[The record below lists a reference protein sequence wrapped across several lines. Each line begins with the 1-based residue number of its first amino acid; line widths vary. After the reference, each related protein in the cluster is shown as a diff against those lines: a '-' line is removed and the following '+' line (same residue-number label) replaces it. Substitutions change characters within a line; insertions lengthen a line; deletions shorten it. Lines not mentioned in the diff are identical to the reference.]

1 MRFVLRLMFCGL
13 GAALAL
19 GLAAATGGAPADVEF
34 SPSDLDLAPGE
45 GYLFGVHVKN
55 PLGKPTKAVVLL
67 TADSDLTLST
77 QRWEGVLPKWGVKLF
92 PRIRAAANRS
102 RDGSVTVRLVVSG
115 KTIGEGRFAVRHTV
129 PEADL
134 VADWPR
140 QCVVFKITNTY
151 RNRRLK
157 GGVRLSNPDRFL
169 QDVTTGLFDV
179 APGQTAEVRI
189 PVPGAS
195 PAEGETY
202 RFTAVYRTWEG
213 YTGRIVRDLVFE
225 DHPWLHEK
233 K

>member
-1 MRFVLRLMFCGL
+1 MRFVLRSVLWGL
-13 GAALAL
+13 GAMLAL
-19 GLAAATGGAPADVEF
+19 GGAIPAVAAPAAVQF
-34 SPSDLDLAPGE
+34 SPSELDLAPGE
-45 GYLFGVHVKN
+45 SYLFGAHVKN
-55 PLGKPTKAVVLL
+55 PLGKPTRAVVLL

-77 QRWEGVLPKWGVKLF
+77 QKWEGILPKWGVKLF
-92 PRIRAAANRS
+92 PRIRAGVNRS

-115 KTIGEGRFAVRHTV
+115 KTVAEGRLAVRHTV

-179 APGQTAEVRI
+179 APGHTAEIRI

-213 YTGRIVRDLVFE
+213 YTGKIVRDLVFE

>member
-1 MRFVLRLMFCGL
+1 VP
-13 GAALAL
+13 AA
-19 GLAAATGGAPADVEF
+19 VQF
-34 SPSDLDLAPGE
+34 SPTELDLAPGE
-45 GYLFGVHVKN
+45 AYLFGVHVKN
-55 PLGKPTKAVVLL
+55 PIGKPTKAAILL
-67 TADSDLTLST
+67 TADGDLTLST
-77 QRWEGVLPKWGVKLF
+77 ERWEGLLPKWGIKLF
-92 PRIRAAANRS
+92 PRIRAAAGRS
-102 RDGSVTVRLVVSG
+102 RDGFVTVRLVVSG
-115 KTIGEGRFAVRHTV
+115 KTAGEGRMLVRHTV

-134 VADWPR
+134 VADWPS
-140 QCVVFKITNTY
+140 QCVVFKITNKY